1 MPPLELLEPS
11 ACTWRSLL
19 CSVQAPSCAGP
30 GWWNTPAPPRG
41 GVLERGGAAQK
52 VQAGSVPA
60 PPPPPPAPPHR
71 LRPTGPAPAPAYGS
85 TSPDTHVR
93 LVLLPIEDPQQRRV
107 LVSSEI
113 QRDVVHSC
121 DCREGAE
128 GDR

>member
-1 MPPLELLEPS
+1 MRGSWMLECPS
-11 ACTWRSLL
+11 TSAWGRPGEGRSRAEGAGWL
-19 CSVQAPSCAGP
+19 GP
-30 GWWNTPAPPRG
+30 GPAPTPA
-41 GVLERGGAAQK
+41 
-52 VQAGSVPA
+52 
-60 PPPPPPAPPHR
+60 
-71 LRPTGPAPAPAYGS
+71 GPAPAPACGS
-85 TSPDTHVR
+85 SSPDTHVR